1 MQWFTGSYVAF
12 KVHADLLI
20 KENKVSDGECTFV
33 NGTMISYGKNRV
45 LIIDMYGAII
55 GESKK
60 VIIKVGCQANF
71 FIMFEDNP

>member
-33 NGTMISYGKNRV
+33 NGTMMSYGKNRV
-45 LIIDMYGAII
+45 LIIDMYGVII
-55 GESKK
+55 GEQKSGNKSWLSSQLFYY
-60 VIIKVGCQANF
+60 V
-71 FIMFEDNP
+71 